1 MVVVVKV
8 LILRRS
14 SSSHEHWLMFYL
26 DPEILSSPCRM
37 TLIMMISVFGLGELD
52 PGLSLDGGSKLE

>member
-1 MVVVVKV
+1 
-8 LILRRS
+8 
-14 SSSHEHWLMFYL
+14 MFYL

-37 TLIMMISVFGLGELD
+37 TLIMMISVCGLGVLD

>member
-1 MVVVVKV
+1 
-8 LILRRS
+8 
-14 SSSHEHWLMFYL
+14 MFYL